1 MRYYKPFE
9 RPNND
14 EFIQECDNPMVEQF
28 KEIPPFTQDPV
39 TGEILNDTPFPKLV
53 KVESMNIQ
61 EYIDSFDDR
70 DIYSMIKNLI
80 NDPLGVS
87 RAKLN
92 DSMCCDTA
100 IFPKNIH
107 EAEAIINN
115 GVAAKDSLDPRIV
128 EAINDDAKLKSVIM
142 EILKAKDVSIEKD
155 VDSGKE
161 IK

>member
-1 MRYYKPFE
+1 MRYYKPYE
-9 RPNND
+9 RPSND

-39 TGEILNDTPFPKLV
+39 TGEILNDTPFSKLV

-61 EYIDSFDDR
+61 EYIDSFDDK

-87 RAKLN
+87 RAKLTE
-92 DSMCCDTA
+92 SMVGDTT
-100 IFPKNIH
+100 IYPKNIH
-107 EAEAIINN
+107 EAESIIQN
-115 GVAAKDSLDPRIV
+115 GVKAKDSLDPRIV

-142 EILKAKDVSIEKD
+142 EILKAKDVSVVKETE
-155 VDSGKE
+155 SGKE
-161 IK
+161 NK

>member
-9 RPNND
+9 RPKND
-14 EFIQECDNPMVEQF
+14 EFIQECDNPLVEQF

-61 EYIDSFDDR
+61 EYIDSFDDK
-70 DIYSMIKNLI
+70 DIYSMIKNLLT
-80 NDPLGVS
+80 DPLGVS
-87 RAKLN
+87 RAKLTE
-92 DSMCCDTA
+92 SMVGDTT
-100 IFPKNIH
+100 ILPKNIH
-107 EAEAIINN
+107 EAESIINK

-128 EAINDDAKLKSVIM
+128 EAINDDAKLKSIIM
-142 EILKAKDVSIEKD
+142 EIIKAKDITVTKD

-161 IK
+161 DK

>member
-9 RPNND
+9 RPKND
-14 EFIQECDNPMVEQF
+14 EFIQECDNPLVEQF

-39 TGEILNDTPFPKLV
+39 SGEILNDTPFTKLV
-53 KVESMNIQ
+53 KVEPMNIQ
-61 EYIDSFDDR
+61 EYIDSFDDK

-92 DSMCCDTA
+92 ESMVADTT
-100 IFPKNIH
+100 IYPKNIH
-107 EAEAIINN
+107 EAQSIINN

-128 EAINDDAKLKSVIM
+128 EAINDDDKLKSVIM
-142 EILKAKDVSIEKD
+142 EILKAKDASIGKEP
-155 VDSGKE
+155 DSGKE
-161 IK
+161 NK

>member
-14 EFIQECDNPMVEQF
+14 EFIQECDNPLVEQF
-28 KEIPPFTQDPV
+28 KEIPPFTQDPT
-39 TGEILNDTPFPKLV
+39 TGEILNDTPFTKLV

-61 EYIDSFDDR
+61 EYIDSFDDK

-92 DSMCCDTA
+92 ESMVADTT
-100 IFPKNIH
+100 IYPNNIH
-107 EAEAIINN
+107 EAESIINK

-142 EILKAKDVSIEKD
+142 EILQAKDASVVKE
-155 VDSGKE
+155 VDAGKE

>member
-9 RPNND
+9 RPKND
-14 EFIQECDNPMVEQF
+14 EFIQECDNPYVEQF
-28 KEIPPFTQDPV
+28 KEIPPFTQDP
-39 TGEILNDTPFPKLV
+39 TSGEILNDTPFPKLV

-61 EYIDSFDDR
+61 EYIDSFDDK

-92 DSMCCDTA
+92 ESMVGDTT
-100 IFPKNIH
+100 ILPKNIH
-107 EAEAIINN
+107 DADAIIKN

-142 EILKAKDVSIEKD
+142 EILKVKDVSVQKEA
-155 VDSGKE
+155 DSGKE

>member
-14 EFIQECDNPMVEQF
+14 EFIQECDNPLVEQF

-61 EYIDSFDDR
+61 EYIDSFDDK

-87 RAKLN
+87 RAKLTE
-92 DSMCCDTA
+92 SMVGDTT
-100 IFPKNIH
+100 ILPKNIH
-107 EAEAIINN
+107 EAESIINK
-115 GVAAKDSLDPRIV
+115 GVAAKDTLDPRIV

-142 EILKAKDVSIEKD
+142 EILKAKDVTVTKEI
-155 VDSGKE
+155 DSGKE
-161 IK
+161 VK

>member
-9 RPNND
+9 RPSND
-14 EFIQECDNPMVEQF
+14 DFIQECDNPLVEQF

-39 TGEILNDTPFPKLV
+39 TGEILNDTRYSKLV
-53 KVESMNIQ
+53 KVEAMNIQ
-61 EYIDSFDDR
+61 EYIDSFDDK

-80 NDPLGVS
+80 NDPLGIS

-92 DSMCCDTA
+92 DSMVADTT
-100 IFPKNIH
+100 IYPKNIH
-107 EAEAIINN
+107 EAESIINK
-115 GVAAKDSLDPRIV
+115 GVAAKDTLDPRIV

-142 EILKAKDVSIEKD
+142 EILKAKDITVTKD

-161 IK
+161 AK

>member
-9 RPNND
+9 RPTND
-14 EFIQECDNPMVEQF
+14 EFIQECDNPFVEQF
-28 KEIPPFTQDPV
+28 KEIPPFTQDPT
-39 TGEILNDTPFPKLV
+39 TGEILNDTPYSKLV

-61 EYIDSFDDR
+61 EYIDSFDDK
-70 DIYSMIKNLI
+70 DIYSMIKNLLK
-80 NDPLGVS
+80 DPLGIT
-87 RAKLN
+87 RAKLT
-92 DSMCCDTA
+92 DSMCCDTT
-100 IFPKNIH
+100 ILPKNIH

-142 EILKAKDVSIEKD
+142 EILQAKEV

-161 IK
+161 DK

>member
-14 EFIQECDNPMVEQF
+14 QFIQDCDNPYVEQF
-28 KEIPPFTQDPV
+28 KEIPPFTQDPT
-39 TGEILNDTPFPKLV
+39 TGEILNDTRYTQLV
-53 KVESMNIQ
+53 KVESMNIK
-61 EYIDSFDDR
+61 EYIDSFDDK

-92 DSMCCDTA
+92 ESMVADTTVY
-100 IFPKNIH
+100 PNNIH
-107 EAEAIINN
+107 EAQSIINN

-142 EILKAKDVSIEKD
+142 EILKAKDVSLDKEA
-155 VDSGKE
+155 DSGKE
-161 IK
+161 AK

>member
-14 EFIQECDNPMVEQF
+14 EFIQECDNPLVEQF

-61 EYIDSFDDR
+61 EYIDSFDDK

-87 RAKLN
+87 RAKLTE
-92 DSMCCDTA
+92 SMVGDTT
-100 IFPKNIH
+100 ILPKNIH
-107 EAEAIINN
+107 EAESIIQN
-115 GVAAKDSLDPRIV
+115 GVKAKDTLDPRIV
-128 EAINDDAKLKSVIM
+128 EAINDDAKLKSVILD
-142 EILKAKDVSIEKD
+142 ILQAKDSSIVKE
-155 VDSGKE
+155 VDGKE
-161 IK
+161 AK

>member
-1 MRYYKPFE
+1 MRYYKPFA

-14 EFIQECDNPMVEQF
+14 EFIQECDNPLVEQF
-28 KEIPPFTQDPV
+28 KEIPPFTQDPT

-61 EYIDSFDDR
+61 EYIDSFDDK
-70 DIYSMIKNLI
+70 DIYSMIKNLLK
-80 NDPLGVS
+80 DPLGLS
-87 RAKLN
+87 RAKLTE
-92 DSMCCDTA
+92 SMVGDTT
-100 IFPKNIH
+100 ILPKNIH

-142 EILKAKDVSIEKD
+142 EILQAKDVSVAKEAE
-155 VDSGKE
+155 SGKE
-161 IK
+161 AK

>member
-14 EFIQECDNPMVEQF
+14 EFIQECDNPLVEQF
-28 KEIPPFTQDPV
+28 KEIPPFTQDPS
-39 TGEILNDTPFPKLV
+39 TGEILNDTPFTKLV

-61 EYIDSFDDR
+61 EYIDSFDDK

-87 RAKLN
+87 RAKLT
-92 DSMCCDTA
+92 DSMVGDTT
-100 IFPKNIH
+100 IYPKNIH
-107 EAEAIINN
+107 DADAIIKN
-115 GVAAKDSLDPRIV
+115 GVAAKDNLDPRIV

-142 EILKAKDVSIEKD
+142 EILQAKEV

-161 IK
+161 AK